1 MLHQAK
7 KISANNK
14 RQQEPSIRTDT
25 TSFGD
30 NKANTDN
37 KISSQ
42 IIDMPKV
49 GSIET
54 DNEIFSQIID
64 IPKAKSIH
72 TKI

>member
-1 MLHQAK
+1 
-7 KISANNK
+7 
-14 RQQEPSIRTDT
+14 
-25 TSFGD
+25 
-30 NKANTDN
+30 
-37 KISSQ
+37 
-42 IIDMPKV
+42 MPKV